1 MLDRFA
7 RLAGI
12 STPIAA
18 LLIGLVLVQIATQL
32 YALVDLARRDSVRG
46 GRKWVWA
53 LVIAFG
59 NLPGA
64 IAYLAVART
73 ASAPGSENATSG
85 ATTADADAIRR
96 ALDTLYEPPSR
107 S

>member
-12 STPIAA
+12 STAVAA
-18 LLIGLVLVQIATQL
+18 LLLALALAQVATQL
-32 YALVDLARRDSVRG
+32 YSLVDLARRHSVRG

-53 LVIAFG
+53 LIIALG

-64 IAYLAVART
+64 IAYLAAGR
-73 ASAPGSENATSG
+73 AGSAVDGADATSG
-85 ATTADADAIRR
+85 ATTADGDAIRR
-96 ALDTLYEPPSR
+96 ALDTLYEPR
-107 S
+107 DRT